1 MSRVARTAERR
12 SNDQDGA
19 DTANPLA
26 VQGDTARSR
35 TSLCGSYLPTFR
47 PLAEYVLQMAPALRR
62 EWAGWP
68 LRPATGATTVTES
81 HPGRGCRQ
89 DLIQRS
95 VAKTRSRAAEQIVQ
109 FTWRAGPRPC
119 PTVSGG
125 CC

>member
-1 MSRVARTAERR
+1 MTEVTTLALHSRFTRTAERR

-26 VQGDTARSR
+26 VQGDAARGR
-35 TSLCGSYLPTFR
+35 TSLCSSYLPTFR

-68 LRPATGATTVTES
+68 MRPAAGTTPVTES

-89 DLIQRS
+89 D
-95 VAKTRSRAAEQIVQ
+95 
-109 FTWRAGPRPC
+109 P
-119 PTVSGG
+119 VSTGELPLRCG
-125 CC
+125 QDR